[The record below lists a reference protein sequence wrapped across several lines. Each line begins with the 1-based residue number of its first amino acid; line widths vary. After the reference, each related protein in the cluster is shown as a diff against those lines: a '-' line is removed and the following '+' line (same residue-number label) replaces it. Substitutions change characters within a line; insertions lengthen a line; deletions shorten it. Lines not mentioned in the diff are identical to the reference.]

1 MYRFIETICINDGVI
16 ENLSAH
22 NERMNNTIRMHYG
35 SSVMPVSLENFITA
49 EGCKGR
55 TRCRVE
61 YTSAV
66 EKVEYF
72 PYRIREVKSLQLV
85 NDDAAEYSFKYV
97 DRSVLDRNF
106 ALRGDA
112 DDIVIVR
119 SGMLTDTS
127 IANIAL
133 YKDGKWYTPKYPLLK
148 GTRRA
153 RLLAEGIIEE
163 DIIMANCLQEYEK
176 IRLFNAMIGF
186 GEVEIDINN
195 VFLFKTNNK
204 YKNKN

>member
-1 MYRFIETICINDGVI
+1 MCRFIETICINDGVI

-22 NERMNNTIRMHYG
+22 NERMNNTIRVHYG
-35 SSVMPVSLENFITA
+35 SSVMPVSLEDFINA
-49 EGCKGR
+49 DGCKGR

-72 PYRIREVKSLQLV
+72 PYSIREMKSLQLV
-85 NDDAAEYSFKYV
+85 NDDTAEYSFKYA

-106 ALRGDA
+106 ALRDNA
-112 DDIVIVR
+112 DDVVIVR

-133 YKDGKWYTPKYPLLK
+133 YKEGKWFTPKYPLLK

-153 RLLAEGIIEE
+153 RLLTEGIIEE
-163 DIIMANCLQEYEK
+163 DIIMADSLHKYEK
-176 IRLFNAMIGF
+176 IRLFNAMISF
-186 GEVEIDINN
+186 GEVEMDIKN
-195 VFLFKTNNK
+195 VFPIFEK
-204 YKNKN
+204 

>member
-1 MYRFIETICINDGVI
+1 MCRFIETICINDGVI
-16 ENLSAH
+16 ENLFAH
-22 NERMNNTIRMHYG
+22 NVRMNNTIRMHYG
-35 SSVMPVSLENFITA
+35 SSVAPVSLEEYITA
-49 EGCKGR
+49 DGCTGR

-85 NDDAAEYSFKYV
+85 NDDTAEYSFKYT
-97 DRSVLDRNF
+97 DRTVLDRNF

-112 DDIVIVR
+112 DDVVIVR

-133 YKDGKWYTPKYPLLK
+133 YKEGKWYTPRYPLLK

-153 RLLAEGIIEE
+153 RLLTEGIIEE
-163 DIIMANCLQEYEK
+163 GIIMANSLHEYER
-176 IRLFNAMIGF
+176 IRLFNAMISF
-186 GEVEIDINN
+186 GEVEIYINN
-195 VFLFKTNNK
+195 VFPILEK
-204 YKNKN
+204 

>member
-22 NERMNNTIRMHYG
+22 DERMNNTIRMHYG
-35 SSVMPVSLENFITA
+35 SSVMPVSLEDFITA
-49 EGCKGR
+49 EGCEGR

-85 NDDAAEYSFKYV
+85 NDDAAEYSFKYA

-112 DDIVIVR
+112 DDVVIVR

-133 YKDGKWYTPKYPLLK
+133 YKEGKWYTPKYPLLK

-153 RLLAEGIIEE
+153 RLLAERIIEE
-163 DIIMANCLQEYEK
+163 DIIMANCLHEYEK
-176 IRLFNAMIGF
+176 VCLFNAMIGF
-186 GEVEIDINN
+186 GEVEIDINK
-195 VFLFKTNNK
+195 VFPIIEK
-204 YKNKN
+204 

>member
-1 MYRFIETICINDGVI
+1 MCRFIETICINDGVI

-22 NERMNNTIRMHYG
+22 NERMHNTIRVHYG
-35 SSVMPVSLENFITA
+35 SSAMPVSLEDFITA

-72 PYRIREVKSLQLV
+72 PYSIREVKSLQLV
-85 NDDAAEYSFKYV
+85 NDDMAEYSFKYA

-106 ALRGDA
+106 SLRDNA
-112 DDIVIVR
+112 DDVVIVR

-133 YKDGKWYTPKYPLLK
+133 YKEGKWFTPKYPLLK

-163 DIIMANCLQEYEK
+163 DIIMADSLHKYEK
-176 IRLFNAMIGF
+176 IRLFNAMISF
-186 GEVEIDINN
+186 GEVEMDIKN
-195 VFLFKTNNK
+195 VFPIFEK
-204 YKNKN
+204 

>member
-22 NERMNNTIRMHYG
+22 DERMNNTIRMHYG
-35 SSVMPVSLENFITA
+35 SSVIPVSLENFITA
-49 EGCKGR
+49 EGCKVR

-72 PYRIREVKSLQLV
+72 QYRIREVKSLQLV
-85 NDDAAEYSFKYV
+85 NDDSAEYSFKYA

-112 DDIVIVR
+112 DDVVIVR
-119 SGMLTDTS
+119 SGLLTDTS

-195 VFLFKTNNK
+195 VFPIIEK
-204 YKNKN
+204 

>member
-1 MYRFIETICINDGVI
+1 MCRFIETICINDGVI

-22 NERMNNTIRMHYG
+22 NERMNNTIRVHYG
-35 SSVMPVSLENFITA
+35 SSAMPVSLEDFITA
-49 EGCKGR
+49 EGCKVR
-55 TRCRVE
+55 IRCRVE

-72 PYRIREVKSLQLV
+72 PYSIREVKSLQLV
-85 NDDAAEYSFKYV
+85 NDDTAEYSFKYA

-106 ALRGDA
+106 ALRGNA
-112 DDIVIVR
+112 DDVVIVR

-133 YKDGKWYTPKYPLLK
+133 YKEGKWFTPKYPLLK

-153 RLLAEGIIEE
+153 RLLTEGIIEE
-163 DIIMANCLQEYEK
+163 DIIMADSLHKYEK
-176 IRLFNAMIGF
+176 IRLFNAMISF
-186 GEVEIDINN
+186 GEVEIDIKN
-195 VFLFKTNNK
+195 VFPIFEK
-204 YKNKN
+204 

>member
-1 MYRFIETICINDGVI
+1 MCRFIETICINDGVI
-16 ENLSAH
+16 ENLSVH
-22 NERMNNTIRMHYG
+22 NERMNNTIRVHYG
-35 SSVMPVSLENFITA
+35 SSVMPVSLEDFITA

-72 PYRIREVKSLQLV
+72 PYSIREVKSLQLV
-85 NDDAAEYSFKYV
+85 NDDTAEYSFKYA

-106 ALRGDA
+106 ALRGNA
-112 DDIVIVR
+112 DDVVIVR

-133 YKDGKWYTPKYPLLK
+133 YKEGKWFTPKYPLLK

-153 RLLAEGIIEE
+153 GLLAEGIIEE
-163 DIIMANCLQEYEK
+163 DIVMADSLHKYEK
-176 IRLFNAMIGF
+176 IRLFNAMISF
-186 GEVEIDINN
+186 GEVEMDIKN
-195 VFLFKTNNK
+195 VFTILEK
-204 YKNKN
+204 

>member
-22 NERMNNTIRMHYG
+22 NERMNNTIRMNYG
-35 SSVMPVSLENFITA
+35 SSFTPVSLGNLITA
-49 EGCKGR
+49 DDCKGR
-55 TRCRVE
+55 IRCRVE
-61 YTSAV
+61 YTSVV

-85 NDDAAEYSFKYV
+85 NDDSAEYSFKYA

-106 ALRGDA
+106 ALRGNA
-112 DDIVIVR
+112 DDVVIVR
-119 SGMLTDTS
+119 SGMLTDTT

-133 YKDGKWYTPKYPLLK
+133 YKEGKWYTPRYPLLK

-153 RLLAEGIIEE
+153 ELLSEGLIYE
-163 DIIMANCLQEYEK
+163 DVISADSLHEYENV
-176 IRLFNAMIGF
+176 RLFNAMIGF
-186 GEVEIDINN
+186 GEVEVDINN
-195 VFLFKTNNK
+195 VYPILDK
-204 YKNKN
+204 

>member
-1 MYRFIETICINDGVI
+1 MCRFIETICINDGVI

-22 NERMNNTIRMHYG
+22 NERMNNTIRVHYG
-35 SSVMPVSLENFITA
+35 SSAMPVSLEDFITA

-72 PYRIREVKSLQLV
+72 PYSIREMKSLQLV
-85 NDDAAEYSFKYV
+85 NDDTAEYSFKYA

-106 ALRGDA
+106 ALRGNA
-112 DDIVIVR
+112 DDVVIVR
-119 SGMLTDTS
+119 YGMLTDTS

-133 YKDGKWYTPKYPLLK
+133 YKEGKWFTPKYPLLK

-153 RLLAEGIIEE
+153 RLLTEGIIEE
-163 DIIMANCLQEYEK
+163 DIIMADSLHKYEK
-176 IRLFNAMIGF
+176 IRLFNAMISF
-186 GEVEIDINN
+186 GEVEMDIKN
-195 VFLFKTNNK
+195 VFPIFEK
-204 YKNKN
+204 